1 MLAELR
7 TLPAD
12 LAEVV
17 ARHLVMIGR
26 LIDDE
31 PQRAWEH
38 GKLATRLAARVSMVR
53 EAAGLAAYAAG
64 DYQAALSEL
73 RAARRMSGDSSTL
86 PVLADCERAIGRP
99 LKALE
104 LAGSSEADK
113 LDKAGRVELRIVAS
127 GARADLGQLEAS
139 LVTLHCPELKSEST
153 APWSARVKY
162 AYAEALIRLDR
173 TTEATEWFKRAAAVD
188 VEGSTDA
195 AERAGLDDGVTFFE
209 LD

>member
-1 MLAELR
+1 MAELR
-7 TLPAD
+7 TLPTD

-17 ARHLVMIGR
+17 AKHLVMIGR
-26 LIDDE
+26 LIDDDPE
-31 PQRAWEH
+31 RAWEH

-64 DYQAALSEL
+64 DYPAALSEL

-104 LAGSSEADK
+104 LAGSPEADK
-113 LDKAGRVELRIVAS
+113 LDKAGRVELRIVAA
-127 GARADLGQLEAS
+127 GARSDLGQFEAS
-139 LVTLHCPELKSEST
+139 LVTLHCPELKSDST
-153 APWSARVKY
+153 ASWSARIKY
-162 AYAEALIRLDR
+162 AYAEALLRLGRADD
-173 TTEATEWFKRAAAVD
+173 ATDWFTRAAAVD
-188 VEGSTDA
+188 AEGATDA
-195 AERAGLDDGVTFFE
+195 AERAGIGADVTFLE